1 VARRRLKANQHL
13 AILIRE
19 VATTVQLTMLELLQ
33 GWQLLLQL
41 LLLGHVAI
49 KDVGVG
55 LIVVDDVGLL
65 SLLLLLLLV
74 VGERA

>member
-1 VARRRLKANQHL
+1 
-13 AILIRE
+13 
-19 VATTVQLTMLELLQ
+19 
-33 GWQLLLQL
+33 